1 MWTSGWCTGG
11 AGCSGSR
18 GGERQREQGRRE
30 ANLIEMWWSGCRLRG
45 QAPFWRGYGWTVID
59 LEDEVDGD
67 ERANMNPRE
76 ISARAVAIWVSGEH
90 GGIFG
95 GDKRGWCSSFES
107 TVAAFN

>member
-1 MWTSGWCTGG
+1 M
-11 AGCSGSR
+11 
-18 GGERQREQGRRE
+18 
-30 ANLIEMWWSGCRLRG
+30 
-45 QAPFWRGYGWTVID
+45 ID

-95 GDKRGWCSSFES
+95 GDKRGGGAQVLSPLLPRLTS
-107 TVAAFN
+107 TPS

>member
-1 MWTSGWCTGG
+1 M
-11 AGCSGSR
+11 
-18 GGERQREQGRRE
+18 
-30 ANLIEMWWSGCRLRG
+30 
-45 QAPFWRGYGWTVID
+45 ID